1 MSYWSKS
8 NWMSLSSGIAVNS
21 AGTGRTVVAAGAGAG
36 VGVAGAA
43 AGVLE
48 AGSGALGA
56 GADVAGGAAGAGTG
70 GGGAA
75 TEVVAGRFAQP
86 AATTPSSRSDLTA
99 MWNRRVPMTPPLG
112 LDFDARLI
120 TSNPITVAAE
130 T

>member
-1 MSYWSKS
+1 MRRRGFAFDFSHAAFASSVRAASGRMSYWSKS
-8 NWMSLSSGIAVNS
+8 NWMSLSSGIAANS

-86 AATTPSSRSDLTA
+86 AATTPSSRSDITA
-99 MWNRRVPMTPPLG
+99 M
-112 LDFDARLI
+112 
-120 TSNPITVAAE
+120 
-130 T
+130 